1 MFFFFG
7 YLACIVLGQRCHFV
21 QLQENMKEK
30 VQRTESKQLKRPLE
44 RKDNIYMFLVYCL
57 STQKLKVYPRHIYI
71 YTVLNKAA
79 P

>member
-1 MFFFFG
+1 MFFFWT
-7 YLACIVLGQRCHFV
+7 LGMHCTGS
-21 QLQENMKEK
+21 K
-30 VQRTESKQLKRPLE
+30 VPFYPITRKYEGKIQRTESKQLKRPLE